1 MSWFRRKQKNRRNG
15 GNDRV
20 LDVKL
25 GSDKVRASR
34 FRWLALGFALL
45 FVTILGFYSAW
56 RGGKWVL
63 DRLIY
68 ENDRFAIQ
76 TIEVQT
82 DGVMSPD
89 QLRRWSGVK
98 VGENLLG
105 LDVAR
110 VKRDLEMETIVRTV
124 VVERIPPGTLR
135 LRVLE
140 REPLAR
146 AAIYPAASRTNGP
159 MEMNSFVEIDR
170 EAVVI
175 TPPDPRQRAVPPA
188 TNEVL
193 PQITGIKPMDLIPG
207 RAIPGK
213 PVRSALELVQAFERS
228 QMPGLADLQRIDIS
242 APGVLLVATAQGSE
256 ITFSIAAS
264 DPKARAQELDKQ
276 MRRWHMIFTELQ
288 KKGKTI
294 VTLDLSVPTNIPA
307 RWVDAGTVPA
317 PAPRTKNPQHTRKKN
332 V

>member
-1 MSWFRRKQKNRRNG
+1 MSWLRRKKKNRRLG

-25 GSDKVRASR
+25 WSDQVRASR

-45 FVTILGFYSAW
+45 FVTVLFFYSAW

-98 VGENLLG
+98 PGENLLA
-105 LDVAR
+105 LDVGR
-110 VKRDLEMETIVRTV
+110 VKRDMEMETIVRTV

-135 LRVLE
+135 LRVME

-146 AAIYPAASRTNGP
+146 AAIYPASIRTNSSLQ
-159 MEMNSFVEIDR
+159 MDNFVEIDR
-170 EAVVI
+170 DAVVI

-193 PQITGIKPMDLIPG
+193 PLITGIRPMDLIPG
-207 RAIPGK
+207 RAIPGQ
-213 PVRSALELVQAFERS
+213 PIRSALQLVQAFERS
-228 QMPGLADLQRIDIS
+228 QMPGLVDIQRIDIS
-242 APGVLLVATAQGSE
+242 SPGVLLVATAQGSE
-256 ITFSIAAS
+256 ITFSIAAN
-264 DPKARAQELDKQ
+264 DPKVRAQELDKQ
-276 MRRWHMIFTELQ
+276 MRRWHLVFTELQ

-294 VTLDLSVPTNIPA
+294 VTMDLSVPTNIPT
-307 RWVDAGTVPA
+307 RWVDASTAPA